1 MSSVPSF
8 SQTPANQQSYS
19 LDKRVELGVVGPA
32 CSQHSPGLE
41 KKNLEFKVI
50 LVCKLNHSPLN
61 QTNEKKK
68 MKVKMKQ
75 KTEK

>member
-1 MSSVPSF
+1 M
-8 SQTPANQQSYS
+8 
-19 LDKRVELGVVGPA
+19 VGPA